1 MGLPP
6 PNVTVPVLELLLVV
20 GLLAAPFLSS
30 SSLPFVT
37 GGGLGPVE
45 AAILLTACCLASF
58 CCRRERLAERELFP
72 VPTFTAVRWLA
83 GIPPACEELLSIL
96 GVILARKAS
105 ASASRALSSSIA
117 STFLVVLLLLSG

>member
-20 GLLAAPFLSS
+20 AGLLAAPFLSS

-58 CCRRERLAERELFP
+58 CCKRERLAERELFP
-72 VPTFTAVRWLA
+72 PTFTAVRWLA

-117 STFLVVLLLLSG
+117 STFLVVVLLLPG